1 MLEKLKKLS
10 NYSKSKYYSFP
21 VSCILECKDGM
32 EFQGVNVE
40 TSSPAA
46 GICAERN
53 ALFQALAR
61 GYQKDDFI
69 RIHIYS
75 KSKNNITPCFICRQ
89 ALLEYTQKNLEII
102 SYTDDGNIK
111 KFSLEE
117 LCTYPFE
124 EGDLK

>member
-1 MLEKLKKLS
+1 MLEKLKKLCS
-10 NYSKSKYYSFP
+10 YSKSKYYSFP
-21 VSCILECKDGM
+21 VSCILECKDGT
-32 EFQGVNVE
+32 EFQGVNIE

-53 ALFQALAR
+53 ALFQALAK
-61 GYQKDDFI
+61 GYQKDDFV

-89 ALLEYTQKNLEII
+89 ALLEYTPQNIEII

-117 LCTYPFE
+117 LCTYPFQ